1 VSSPTSLDFYDAELR
16 AHHEHLRAAYGIGP
30 GDEVVDIGCG
40 TGLTTREAGR
50 AAAPGRVVG
59 VDVSERML
67 ERARQSDGRRTP
79 GVERL
84 LEGAARLAADSDW
97 L

>member
-1 VSSPTSLDFYDAELR
+1 
-16 AHHEHLRAAYGIGP
+16 
-30 GDEVVDIGCG
+30 
-40 TGLTTREAGR
+40 
-50 AAAPGRVVG
+50 
-59 VDVSERML
+59 VSERML